1 MAIRSRL
8 KALAKKMIFGSS
20 STTPPTPTPPV
31 KSSPSFQHNPVKTEA
46 TMDETPQDNE
56 PSAASAPATATE
68 SSATESPAT
77 ETVVEETATSSAEV
91 AMDPSEASYVF
102 DVVDL
107 FPATCPHCEA
117 SSNNNW
123 IRIENKFACG
133 ACEEPFAA

>member
-20 STTPPTPTPPV
+20 NTTPPTPPRPPV
-31 KSSPSFQHNPVKTEA
+31 NSSPSFQQSPVTTEA
-46 TMDETPQDNE
+46 TMDETPQEE
-56 PSAASAPATATE
+56 PPEVAPE
-68 SSATESPAT
+68 PIIEPPRT
-77 ETVVEETATSSAEV
+77 ETVVVDTDTTSMEATV
-91 AMDPSEASYVF
+91 NPSEASYVF
-102 DVVDL
+102 DVIDL